1 MRHGKLLEED
11 GVGKAEAATA
21 PARAAPSEP
30 TAIAVAALPRQ
41 HAEGEPDVVG
51 DQVERHDAPELPA
64 LLAQP
69 CRVAERTERGR
80 PCAAAVQTFI
90 HELLGPPFEMPLDF
104 VTQLGVETIA
114 PDHEPQAAEK
124 PSHQSPGP
132 ARDQRA
138 S

>member
-1 MRHGKLLEED
+1 M
-11 GVGKAEAATA
+11 
-21 PARAAPSEP
+21 
-30 TAIAVAALPRQ
+30 
-41 HAEGEPDVVG
+41 G

-104 VTQLGVETIA
+104 VSSASRRSRRTMNHKRRRNPLISPLVPLGINGLHDSTNRSDQPVEA
-114 PDHEPQAAEK
+114 RFDVAEL
-124 PSHQSPGP
+124 HTRARQSVVLG
-132 ARDQRA
+132 ARRLLTEWPHSDFT
-138 S
+138 SPCT